1 MHRGY
6 FSLPPHWH
14 LIFLVVFLIMTILTG
29 VRWYLFVVLICIS
42 LMFSDIKHLFMCLL
56 ANCMS
61 SLEKYLLRSS
71 AYFFFFNSTACFFV
85 FLFFFL
91 LLLLSYMIS
100 LYILESSS
108 FSFISFSYIFSNSTN
123 CLIVFI
129 VLMTVF
135 LHCEKLFYLFFL
147 LSLSKKTDLKKI
159 LFRMMW
165 DNMLLMFSS
174 RSVMVLNPSFFNFIL
189 FLNFIYLFFIYN
201 FVFGHIGS
209 SLLDR
214 LFSDCTE
221 QELIVM
227 LGLLTV

>member
-1 MHRGY
+1 MPVGKLY
-6 FSLPPHWH
+6 VFFGK
-14 LIFLVVFLIMTILTG
+14 IFAEIL
-29 VRWYLFVVLICIS
+29 
-42 LMFSDIKHLFMCLL
+42 CL
-56 ANCMS
+56 
-61 SLEKYLLRSS
+61 
-71 AYFFFFNSTACFFV
+71 FFFFNSTACFF
-85 FLFFFL
+85 FFFL
-91 LLLLSYMIS
+91 MMLLIYFIY
-100 LYILESSS
+100 LYILESSC

-129 VLMTVF
+129 ILMTVF

-147 LSLSKKTDLKKI
+147 LSLSKKTDQKKI

-174 RSVMVLNPSFFNFIL
+174 RSVMVLNPSFFFNFIL
-189 FLNFIYLFFIYN
+189 FLNFTYLFFIYN

-227 LGLLTV
+227 LGLLTVWWLLLLWSRGPRAHELQYLPHVGSVIVAPRF

>member
-1 MHRGY
+1 
-6 FSLPPHWH
+6 
-14 LIFLVVFLIMTILTG
+14 
-29 VRWYLFVVLICIS
+29 
-42 LMFSDIKHLFMCLL
+42 MFF
-56 ANCMS
+56 
-61 SLEKYLLRSS
+61 
-71 AYFFFFNSTACFFV
+71 CFFV
-85 FLFFFL
+85 FFFL

-227 LGLLTV
+227 LGLLTVWWLLLLWSRGPRAHELQYLPHVGSVIVAPRF